1 MSRFIEVF
9 DSKGLVTVFHVA
21 EDGFSQIHV
30 SLLKEF
36 IQAGGYTF
44 EEGTE

>member
-1 MSRFIEVF
+1 VSRFIEVS
-9 DSKGLVTVFHVA
+9 DDRGLVTVFHVA
-21 EDGFSQIHV
+21 EDGYAQIHV

-44 EEGTE
+44 EEGAE